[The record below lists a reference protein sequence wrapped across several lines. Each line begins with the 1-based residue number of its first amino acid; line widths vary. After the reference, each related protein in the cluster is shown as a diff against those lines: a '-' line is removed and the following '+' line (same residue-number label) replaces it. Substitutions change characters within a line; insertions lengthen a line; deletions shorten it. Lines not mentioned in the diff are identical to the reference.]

1 MKLLCIGN
9 SFSQDACAYMDKI
22 AAVGNFDLTT
32 VNLFIGGCSLERHAT
47 NIGVFDKDH
56 RYTKYVNS
64 VSMGYISLEEALTED
79 TYDIVSVQQASPHSG
94 VWETYQP
101 YIEEVVDYVRKHQP
115 GAKIAIHETWAYEA
129 DLRLNFLKEKYE
141 GSRHVM
147 HERLSECY
155 RRAEKLIGADLF
167 IPSGDVI
174 KALRDIPA
182 FDPEMY
188 GARLTSDG
196 GHLSKSYGRY
206 AAGLTWCA
214 ALGMENIMEN
224 TFVPPFVDIR
234 RDLINII
241 KETVVKTVISG
252 DEK

>member
-9 SFSQDACAYMDKI
+9 SFSQDACAFMDKI
-22 AAVGNFDLTT
+22 AAAGDFDLTT
-32 VNLFIGGCSLERHAT
+32 VNLFIGGCPLERHCS
-47 NIGVFDKDH
+47 NIGQNDSEH
-56 RYTKYVNS
+56 LYTKYVNS
-64 VSMGYISLEEALTED
+64 IGAGKISLDEALTED
-79 TYDIVSVQQASPHSG
+79 EYDVISVQQASPDSG
-94 VWETYQP
+94 EWETYQP
-101 YIEEVVDYVRKHQP
+101 YIEQLVDHVRKHQP
-115 GAKIAIHETWAYEA
+115 RAKIAIHETWAYEA
-129 DLRLNFLKEKYE
+129 DLRLNFLRNKYE

-155 RRAEKLIGADLF
+155 RRAEKLIGADIF

-174 KALRDIPA
+174 KALRDNPA

-196 GHLSKSYGRY
+196 GHMSASYGRY
-206 AAGLTWCA
+206 AVGLTWCA
-214 ALGMENIMEN
+214 ALGMKNIMEN